1 LLIETADRQVIAL
14 VADQVLQEQELA
26 IKPFG
31 SAIAAPSYFYGCTI
45 MGSGL
50 LVPVLDVQAL
60 IRPETMTVPILPTAA
75 QSAEEIRDRSTM
87 TGVTVDRT
95 PVVLVVDDSLT
106 TRQTLALTLQKAG
119 YRVLQAKDGR
129 EGLEQVEREPDIK
142 AVFSDVEMPRMNGF
156 EFLGQCRQ
164 KYTKERLPIIMLT
177 SRGGDKHRQIAQY
190 MGANDY
196 LTKPYLAVDILRCLD
211 AALALSGAAAQ

>member
-1 LLIETADRQVIAL
+1 
-14 VADQVLQEQELA
+14 
-26 IKPFG
+26 
-31 SAIAAPSYFYGCTI
+31 
-45 MGSGL
+45 
-50 LVPVLDVQAL
+50 
-60 IRPETMTVPILPTAA
+60 
-75 QSAEEIRDRSTM
+75 M
-87 TGVTVDRT
+87 TGVAVDRT

>member
-1 LLIETADRQVIAL
+1 LP
-14 VADQVLQEQELA
+14 EQELA

-31 SAIAAPSYFYGCTI
+31 SALTAPPYFYGCTI
-45 MGSGL
+45 MGNGS

-60 IRPETMTVPILPTAA
+60 AKPDRLPVPQIASTA
-75 QSAEEIRDRSTM
+75 QSIEPPSLEEIRDRSTM
-87 TGVTVDRT
+87 TGVAVDRT

-164 KYTKERLPIIMLT
+164 KYTKEQLPIIMLT

-196 LTKPYLAVDILRCLD
+196 LTKPYLAVDILRS
-211 AALALSGAAAQ
+211 LASVLAKS

>member
-1 LLIETADRQVIAL
+1 
-14 VADQVLQEQELA
+14 
-26 IKPFG
+26 
-31 SAIAAPSYFYGCTI
+31 
-45 MGSGL
+45 
-50 LVPVLDVQAL
+50 
-60 IRPETMTVPILPTAA
+60 
-75 QSAEEIRDRSTM
+75 M
-87 TGVTVDRT
+87 TGVIADRT

-129 EGLEQVEREPDIK
+129 EGLEQLEREPDIK

-156 EFLGQCRQ
+156 EFLAQCRQ
-164 KYTKERLPIIMLT
+164 KHSKEQLPIIMLT

-196 LTKPYLAVDILRCLD
+196 LTKPYLAVDILRSLE
-211 AALALSGAAAQ
+211 AVLPQSVG